1 MKMVRGRLRPSRR
14 PHRESG
20 QSLLELAVSI
30 PLLMCIAFN
39 TINFAYYWFAV
50 LALSAAPRQAAE
62 YSSQGGA
69 ATGAPSYITSSP
81 SVAGVCNILAENFG
95 NAVLKSSSFT
105 CGSGNV
111 QIRICS
117 SANGVNSD
125 GTTKC
130 TNYGPSLVSFASVQA
145 DPEQPLFAMQR
156 VDIVWR
162 VVPPIPGS
170 AFHLIIPSNLNFARQ
185 VSMRNLY

>member
-14 PHRESG
+14 SHRESG

-30 PLLMCIAFN
+30 PLLMGIAFN

-50 LALSAAPRQAAE
+50 LALSAAPRQAVQYA
-62 YSSQGGA
+62 SQGSY
-69 ATGAPSYITSSP
+69 ATGSPSFVTSSP
-81 SVAGVCNILAENFG
+81 SVTSVCNVLAENFG

-117 SANGVNSD
+117 SANGINSD
-125 GTTKC
+125 GTTQC
-130 TNYGPSLVSFASVQA
+130 TSYGPSLVTFPAVLA

-156 VDIVWR
+156 VDIVWH
-162 VVPPIPGS
+162 VKPPIPGT
-170 AFHLIIPSNLNFARQ
+170 AFNIFVPSNLNFARH